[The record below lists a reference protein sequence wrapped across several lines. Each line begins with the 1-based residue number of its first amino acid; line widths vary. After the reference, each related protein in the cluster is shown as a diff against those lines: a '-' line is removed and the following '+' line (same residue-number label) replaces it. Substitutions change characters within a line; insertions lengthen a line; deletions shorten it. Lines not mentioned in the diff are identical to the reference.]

1 MTKAELIDAM
11 AEYPDDALVVIE
23 VHDTRLAEDLYDF
36 YFESIDMGIDS
47 RTGKHQGHELR
58 LSVMNHH
65 ETISYE

>member
-1 MTKAELIDAM
+1 MLS
-11 AEYPDDALVVIE
+11 
-23 VHDTRLAEDLYDF
+23 EDLYDF
-36 YFESIDMGIDS
+36 YFEPIDMGIDS